1 MRTIILGLLAT
12 VAASAACFPV
22 INPFGRADRI
32 ICVPGATLSA
42 VTGATANSV
51 LFASPAGLLT
61 STPSLIGYNSSTQTF
76 TLGTNQITAQT
87 ASNYTS
93 LVLRAGSAQS
103 TTAIGYVQD
112 SSGNLMAVIDA
123 TGGYGTYL
131 AGNQKLWLGQN
142 ILLVATGASIGFKDN
157 IASTAGAVDVQLS
170 RHSAGKVRVVTVD
183 GSTLANFIAG
193 GLEVGTDNFSWSTA
207 SNKSTFLIKAGS
219 GQSGDSLV
227 FVRDASANLLSIID
241 AGGGFASY
249 LSNVQKIWHGN
260 KILTLSS
267 DASIGWKDNVD
278 SSAGTVD
285 IKLMRDSANWLK
297 VVQLNEST
305 LGNLKVGQLQV
316 GTSGTGAIDFVLG
329 TVPTSPAAGQITLWA
344 DTATSRFKGV
354 DSSGTQFDLGGS
366 TTTAIG
372 EWSSTLDFPSI
383 VDLGCGDL
391 TFTATDAP
399 SGLPLIVVPPAI
411 GAGIQV
417 NAWVSASNT
426 VKVRVCNFSGGD
438 ADLASATF
446 TVKTTR
452 GFLSGSDTIDFG
464 SICAGCTLTSNVT
477 RTGATTA
484 MAALVH
490 PPAALSTGLFVS
502 ARVSATDTI
511 TISLFN
517 ATDADLDPASGSFTA
532 SAVQ

>member
-1 MRTIILGLLAT
+1 MRTIILGLFTTL
-12 VAASAACFPV
+12 AASAACFPV

-32 ICVPGATLSA
+32 ICVPGASLSGIS
-42 VTGATANSV
+42 GATANSV

-61 STPSLIGYNSSTQTF
+61 TTPSLLGYNSSTQTF

-87 ASNYTS
+87 ASNITA
-93 LVLRAGSAQS
+93 LTLQAGSSQS
-103 TTAIGYVQD
+103 TASIGYIRD
-112 SSGNLMAVIDA
+112 SAGNLMAVIDSS
-123 TGGYGTYL
+123 GGYGTYL
-131 AGNQKLWLGQN
+131 SGNQKLWLGQN
-142 ILLVATGASIGFKDN
+142 IFLVATGATIGFKDN
-157 IASTAGAVDVQLS
+157 VASTAGAVDVQLS

-183 GSTLANFIAG
+183 GSTLAGFVAG
-193 GLEVGTDNFSWSTA
+193 SLEVGSDNFSWTTA
-207 SNKSTFLIKAGS
+207 SNKSSFFMKAGS
-219 GQSGDSLV
+219 GQAGDSML
-227 FVRDASANLLSIID
+227 FVRDVSNNLLSIID

-249 LSNVQKIWHGN
+249 LSNVQKIWHGQ

-267 DASIGWKDNVD
+267 DSSIGWKDNVD

-285 IKLMRDSANWLK
+285 VKLMRDSANWLK
-297 VVQLNEST
+297 VVQSNESD
-305 LGNLKVGQLQV
+305 LANLKAGQIQV
-316 GTSGTGAIDFVLG
+316 GASGTGAIDFTLG
-329 TVPTSPAAGQITLWA
+329 TVPSSPAAGKIALWA

-354 DSSGTQFDLGGS
+354 DSSGATFDLGGT

-372 EWSSTLDFPSI
+372 EWSGTLDFPNI

-391 TFTATDAP
+391 TFAASGVP
-399 SGLPLIVVPPAI
+399 SSLPLITVPPSI
-411 GAGIQV
+411 GAGINV
-417 NAWVSASNT
+417 TSWVSASNT
-426 VKVRVCNFSGGD
+426 VTTRVCNFSGAD
-438 ADLASATF
+438 VDLASGIY

-490 PPAALSTGLFVS
+490 PPAALASGLFVS
-502 ARVSATDTI
+502 ARVSASDTI
-511 TISLFN
+511 QISVFN
-517 ATDADLDPASGSFTA
+517 ATDADIDPASGSFTS

>member
-1 MRTIILGLLAT
+1 VRTIILGLLT
-12 VAASAACFPV
+12 TFAASAACFPV

-51 LFASPAGLLT
+51 LFANPAGLLT
-61 STPSLIGYNSSTQTF
+61 STPSLIGYNSSTQIF
-76 TLGTNQITAQT
+76 TLGTNQFTSETSGVTTLTLRGVTGQT
-87 ASNYTS
+87 
-93 LVLRAGSAQS
+93 
-103 TTAIGYVQD
+103 
-112 SSGNLMAVIDA
+112 GNLMAFRNVGGSTLSIIDSGGA
-123 TGGYGTYL
+123 FASYTGGV
-131 AGNQKLWLGQN
+131 QKVWHGSSEIVFAN
-142 ILLVATGASIGFKDN
+142 DSSVSFKDN
-157 IASTAGAVDVQLS
+157 SDASLGTIDLRLSRDSAETLKVTTGAGALADI
-170 RHSAGKVRVVTVD
+170 RVRKYL
-183 GSTLANFIAG
+183 G
-193 GLEVGTDNFSWSTA
+193 GTDQLTFDTS
-207 SNKSTFLIKAGS
+207 SNKTILTIKGGSSQSTDTYL
-219 GQSGDSLV
+219 
-227 FVRDASANLLSIID
+227 FVRDPSNNLLSVID

-249 LSNVQKIWHGN
+249 LSNVQKIWHGQ

-297 VVQLNEST
+297 IVQSNEST
-305 LGNLKVGQLQV
+305 LANLKVGQVQV
-316 GTSGTGAIDFVLG
+316 GTSGTGVIDFVLG
-329 TVPTSPAAGQITLWA
+329 TVPTSPAAGQIALWA

-354 DSSGTQFDLGGS
+354 DSSGTQFDLGGG
-366 TTTAIG
+366 TTTSIG

-426 VKVRVCNFSGGD
+426 VKVRVCNFSGAD
-438 ADLASATF
+438 ADLGSATF
-446 TVKTTR
+446 TVKTAR

-502 ARVSATDTI
+502 ARVSASNTI

-517 ATDADLDPASGSFTA
+517 ATEADLDPASGSFTA